1 MCVCPRALSLSF
13 SLLLSSSLAL
23 SLTLSGQ
30 RISDLLSL
38 LENSFPLN
46 ESWLNY
52 LGCSRYF
59 NAEPFIGLQSCVY
72 FFLKKVLIFGCNS
85 CGWWP
90 FCSKGEVNCKNYVLG
105 LGIEGRKVCVN
116 TCKDCQECFKVVSR
130 QEALAIRELW
140 MTGTKAQWWHTPTTW
155 EQNFPV
161 YSDYNASNPFACECL
176 TQTKNKALSDC

>member
-1 MCVCPRALSLSF
+1 MCVCPRALSLSL
-13 SLLLSSSLAL
+13 SLLLSRSLSH
-23 SLTLSGQ
+23 SLRSE
-30 RISDLLSL
+30 DSL

-46 ESWLNY
+46 ESWLN

-72 FFLKKVLIFGCNS
+72 YFFFLKKVLIFGCNP

-90 FCSKGEVNCKNYVLG
+90 FWSKGEVNCRNYVLG

-116 TCKDCQECFKVVSR
+116 ACKDCQECFKVVSR
-130 QEALAIRELW
+130 QETLAIRELW